1 MTRFGAIEVG
11 FPFTDIE
18 ISLTLHAM
26 QRLNERFGVTL
37 RELGKLRNNYFD
49 FESFS
54 ASGKTHWRMIVPL
67 RFCFIGTFEGNCFVV
82 KTVFFNLSQSIRKQ
96 IGKFRRLR
104 ITNIMCRPA
113 ERQTPSLDESR
124 RTVPGHLGGGFPV
137 R

>member
-1 MTRFGAIEVG
+1 VTRFGAIEVG
-11 FPFTDIE
+11 FPYTDIE
-18 ISLTLHAM
+18 VSLTLHAL
-26 QRLNERFGVTL
+26 QRLNERFGLTL
-37 RELGKLRNNYFD
+37 GELNKLRNNYFD

-82 KTVFFNLSQSIRKQ
+82 KTVFFNLSRSIRKQ

-104 ITNIMCRPA
+104 ITNILCRPV
-113 ERQTPSLDESR
+113 ENQTPSLDESR
-124 RTVPGHLGGGFPV
+124 RMVPGHFDTQFPV